1 MVNWRSADG
10 APSAARSGPAESP
23 TETVKGSEAV
33 GSAEAIAGVP
43 ELEET
48 GVPAR
53 VVVPPSSQAV
63 ASARVRPTTVIRTRP
78 GARLPTI
85 CNAYSLNVVNSVILA
100 PITKILLSFS
110 SKRHQINYCKIYN
123 DLNNRNLV
131 YINILAFYF
140 LPKNMSK
147 SLN

>member
-48 GVPAR
+48 GVPVR
-53 VVVPPSSQAV
+53 VVVPPSPVREQGRPWS
-63 ASARVRPTTVIRTRP
+63 SARGRAQ
-78 GARLPTI
+78 G
-85 CNAYSLNVVNSVILA
+85 Y
-100 PITKILLSFS
+100 
-110 SKRHQINYCKIYN
+110 
-123 DLNNRNLV
+123 
-131 YINILAFYF
+131 
-140 LPKNMSK
+140 
-147 SLN
+147 